1 MSHNNPAG
9 ERGTING
16 KIIASI
22 AAEQIDR
29 MRSVNSFGFRHS
41 LATRQLITL
50 DGVEELIKQYQS
62 EKRHHLIYSLINS
75 KEIAPQNAL
84 DAVAAIKSSEY
95 TNTWIRLT
103 QVDDALPEIRAVT
116 KSFIQDLSDLYGRNI
131 EAEVFKPFVTLFV
144 SSPDELTPYHFDHTW
159 NFLLQL
165 KGTKTVYLFDQNDPQ
180 VLCQTDR
187 ENWYGRH
194 HPAPKRENCGNGK
207 PYFLRPGDGVH
218 HPVNAPHWVQNG
230 PEISISL
237 SIGLCLHE
245 SNRLAKIHQVN
256 YILRKIGFNPPPPS
270 TSSRSDKLKV
280 ALLDLLSDRKQSTFH
295 SAVFSGRD
303 RIMLPYRAARKV
315 FRF

>member
-1 MSHNNPAG
+1 MAHNTAEARSPA
-9 ERGTING
+9 NG
-16 KIIASI
+16 KIIVSI
-22 AAEQIDR
+22 ASAQLPR

-41 LATRQLITL
+41 LAARQLITL
-50 DGVEELIKQYQS
+50 DGVEELIRHYQS
-62 EKRHHLIYSLINS
+62 QKRYSLIYSLINS
-75 KEIAPQNAL
+75 KEIAPQDAL
-84 DAVAAIKSSEY
+84 DAVAALKSSEY

-103 QVDDALPEIRAVT
+103 QVDHALPEIRDVT

-144 SSPDELTPYHFDHTW
+144 SSPNELTPYHFDHTW

-180 VLCQTDR
+180 VLCQTDQ

-194 HPAPKRENCGNGK
+194 CPVPKRENCGDGM
-207 PYFLRPGDGVH
+207 PYFLKPGDGVH

-245 SNRLAKIHQVN
+245 SNRRAKIHQVN
-256 YILRKIGFNPPPPS
+256 YILRKFGLNPSPPS
-270 TSSRSDKLKV
+270 ASSRSDRLKV
-280 ALLDLLSDRKQSTFH
+280 SLLDLLSDRQPGTFH

-303 RIMLPYRAARKV
+303 RMMLPYRTARKV
-315 FRF
+315 FRL

>member
-1 MSHNNPAG
+1 MAHNTA
-9 ERGTING
+9 EARSSANG
-16 KIIASI
+16 KIIVSI
-22 AAEQIDR
+22 ASAQLPR

-41 LATRQLITL
+41 LAARQLITL
-50 DGVEELIKQYQS
+50 DGVEELIRHYQS
-62 EKRHHLIYSLINS
+62 QKRYNLIYSLINS
-75 KEIAPQNAL
+75 KEIAPQDAL
-84 DAVAAIKSSEY
+84 DAVAALKSSEY

-103 QVDDALPEIRAVT
+103 QVDDALPEIRDVT

-144 SSPDELTPYHFDHTW
+144 SSPNEITPYHFDHTW

-180 VLCQTDR
+180 VLCQTDL

-194 HPAPKRENCGNGK
+194 CPVPKRENCGDGM
-207 PYFLRPGDGVH
+207 PYFLHPGDGVH

-245 SNRLAKIHQVN
+245 SNRRAKIHQVN
-256 YILRKIGFNPPPPS
+256 YILRKFGLNPSLPS
-270 TSSRSDKLKV
+270 ASSRSDRLKV
-280 ALLDLLSDRKQSTFH
+280 SLLDLLSDRQPDTFH

-303 RIMLPYRAARKV
+303 RMMLPYRAARKV